1 MNRVFLVLIAAATL
15 AVAGCGGDVAQQM
28 TSNPEFRSQAM
39 AAIAGNGELAG
50 AMVDS
55 LLSGESGRAVLT
67 DRVLANGVVVQDM
80 IGRMA
85 KDQTSVDAMINL
97 AVQDTAMRAHVLA
110 MFKGMQMVGAK

>member
-1 MNRVFLVLIAAATL
+1 MNRVFIAAIAAAAIAL
-15 AVAGCGGDVAQQM
+15 AGCGGDVAQQL
-28 TSNPEFRSQAM
+28 TSNSEFRNQALG
-39 AAIAGNGELAG
+39 AIAGNGELAG

-55 LLSGESGRAVLT
+55 LLAGESGRTVLV